1 MTQQA
6 LSGENG
12 VSMKIV
18 LIGANGKI
26 GELVQKALGGGGHEI
41 VKVGRKSGDFQVEI
55 ENRESVRKLYLAV
68 GSFDAVAIAAGQVA
82 FAPLSELTAEKW
94 QFSLGSKLMGQIN
107 LVQEAI
113 PFIKEKGSFTLVSGV
128 LNDEPIFAGVAASA
142 ISGALEGF
150 VRAAAIEL
158 PKGLRINVVNPTIL
172 KESEAQFG
180 PFFPGVIP
188 VEGWKVGQAYKRA
201 ILGAQPGRVYKVDGV
216 NSAFIRRPPINV
228 LSRLVDVERL

>member
-1 MTQQA
+1 
-6 LSGENG
+6 
-12 VSMKIV
+12 MKVI
-18 LIGANGKI
+18 LIGANGTI
-26 GELVQKALGGGGHEI
+26 GELVQKALAGAGHEI

-55 ENRESVRKLYLAV
+55 ENRESVRELYQAI
-68 GSFDAVAIAAGQVA
+68 GAFDAVAIAAGEIA
-82 FAPLSELTAEKW
+82 FAPLSELTPEKW

-113 PFIKEKGSFTLVSGV
+113 PFIKERGSFTLISGV

-142 ISGALEGF
+142 VSGALEGF

-172 KESEAQFG
+172 KESEAHFS

-201 ILGAQPGRVYKVDGV
+201 ILGAQTGRVYKVD
-216 NSAFIRRPPINV
+216 
-228 LSRLVDVERL
+228 